1 MDLGFEHSEHEGW
14 LVLAVTGEI
23 DVYTAP
29 ALRSELQ
36 TLTES
41 EGVKLALDL
50 RKVDFMDSTG
60 LGVLIGTHKRL
71 QASSGAL
78 AVVCGQPTI
87 LKVFEITGLDAIIPV
102 RPTLDEAVLAT

>member
-1 MDLGFEHSEHEGW
+1 MDLGFEHSEHDGW
-14 LVLAVTGEI
+14 AVLAVSGEI

-36 TLTES
+36 TFS
-41 EGVKLALDL
+41 ETDGAKLVLDL

-71 QASSGAL
+71 QTANGSL
-78 AVVCGQPTI
+78 AVVCAQPTI

-102 RPTLDEAVLAT
+102 RPTLDEAVLAS